1 MKKNQN
7 IIRDYQRIFFVFA
20 FLFANQNMTFCK
32 TNDQQM
38 IFSNFWRWTLKKK
51 LSPRFLIYIQKLLN
65 IKSVNDMKEIKK
77 GLKDYIKNYL
87 SRDES
92 EWNVCSPFTILSK
105 VIKESNIKISGT
117 EIYLMNSLSKNNIGE
132 IKKLPLKKL
141 PTGLSGLSGLFF
153 ISKLDKK
160 NNLELT
166 NILNKVIS
174 EIDKRITR
182 FEGVY
187 VMRLNSFSTIISP
200 YIYDGISGFM
210 LIALE
215 NKKLDNLYLK
225 KFNFFNYI
233 SQPFSKVGGILNG
246 LSGETLALITY
257 DIKYDKKIFKSEVF
271 EQLFTIIDQIY
282 FRSSYP
288 MMFNYQKRNLDNT
301 YSNGVSG
308 ILDVIDL
315 ALSYY

>member
-1 MKKNQN
+1 M
-7 IIRDYQRIFFVFA
+7 
-20 FLFANQNMTFCK
+20 
-32 TNDQQM
+32 
-38 IFSNFWRWTLKKK
+38 
-51 LSPRFLIYIQKLLN
+51 
-65 IKSVNDMKEIKK
+65 
-77 GLKDYIKNYL
+77 
-87 SRDES
+87 
-92 EWNVCSPFTILSK
+92 
-105 VIKESNIKISGT
+105 
-117 EIYLMNSLSKNNIGE
+117 
-132 IKKLPLKKL
+132 
-141 PTGLSGLSGLFF
+141 
-153 ISKLDKK
+153 
-160 NNLELT
+160 ELT